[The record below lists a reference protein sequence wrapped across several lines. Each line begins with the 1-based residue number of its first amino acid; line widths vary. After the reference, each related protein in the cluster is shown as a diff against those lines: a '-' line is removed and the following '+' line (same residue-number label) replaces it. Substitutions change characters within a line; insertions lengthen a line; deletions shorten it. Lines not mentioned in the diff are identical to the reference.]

1 MSTDA
6 SASAFYS
13 SIITQYVKSTENTTA
28 LLGIAAMLIIIF
40 IISPLSAYFLP
51 AFIGKICVL
60 LLLGYIIHNNITQ
73 TNKLTTDFKIN
84 MIEGEWN
91 TVKTNVVFN
100 YVFSGFLLILM
111 FTIINKFFPSNVM
124 PIVK

>member
-13 SIITQYVKSTENTTA
+13 SIITQYVKSTENTTT
-28 LLGIAAMLIIIF
+28 LLGVAAVLIIIF
-40 IISPLSAYFLP
+40 IISPLNAYFLP
-51 AFIGKICVL
+51 AFIGKICIL
-60 LLLGYIIHNNITQ
+60 LILGYIIHNNITQ

>member
-1 MSTDA
+1 MS
-6 SASAFYS
+6 SASSSNA
-13 SIITQYVKSTENTTA
+13 SIITQYVKSTENTTS
-28 LLGIAAMLIIIF
+28 LLGVAAVLIIIF
-40 IISPLSAYFLP
+40 IISPLNAYFLP
-51 AFIGKICVL
+51 AFIGKICIL
-60 LLLGYIIHNNITQ
+60 LILGYIIHNNITQ

-111 FTIINKFFPSNVM
+111 FTIINKFFPNNVM

>member
-111 FTIINKFFPSNVM
+111 FTIINKFFPNNVM